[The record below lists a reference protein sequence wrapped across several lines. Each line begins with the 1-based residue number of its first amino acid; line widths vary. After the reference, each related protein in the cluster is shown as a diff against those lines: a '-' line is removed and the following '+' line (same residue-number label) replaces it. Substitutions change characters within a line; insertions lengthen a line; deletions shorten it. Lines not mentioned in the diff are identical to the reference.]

1 MSPRII
7 AANLVVR
14 IRSFY
19 REKSAVFFT
28 IAFPVILILVFGTI
42 FLKQDHMSY
51 DLQVQDLDQ
60 TTESEQLVRVL
71 ALNGV
76 FTIAPVD
83 SGADAARYFKDN
95 KLNLLLILPK
105 GYGEMQT
112 RRILRTDGKA
122 TIRMTYLYDPSSTS
136 VTKKMQILDAIVA
149 ELNQRVSGT
158 EPFIRLAEESI
169 LDRKYRFIEF
179 FVPGIIAM
187 AVMTASMSGALNVNA
202 ELRQKGILR
211 KLCATP
217 ITHTDW
223 ILSNVLYQ
231 VILAVISTTAI
242 LLVSYAVFQVNLQI
256 NGWLPVF
263 VVLDVFAF
271 VGIGMI
277 LTRVVKEA
285 ESAAAAANVIM
296 FPVMFLSGTF
306 FPIEMMP
313 GFLQKFA
320 RLLPLYYVNEGLR
333 ASMVF
338 VDHWAA
344 LRYAA
349 VIAVIAAG
357 VFILGIRATKWEE
370 SA

>member
-7 AANLVVR
+7 TANLIVR

-42 FLKQDHMSY
+42 FIEQDHITY
-51 DLQVQDLDQ
+51 GVQIQDIDK
-60 TTESEQLVRVL
+60 TAESAQFVKILTH
-71 ALNGV
+71 NGAFKV
-76 FTIAPVD
+76 IPID
-83 SGADAARYFKDN
+83 SRADAARYFKDN
-95 KLNLLLILPK
+95 KLNLLLIIPK
-105 GYGEMQT
+105 GYGEMQQQ
-112 RRILRTDGKA
+112 RVMRTDGNA
-122 TIRMTYLYDPSSTS
+122 SIRITYLYDPSSTS
-136 VTKKMQILDAIVA
+136 VTKKIQIMDAIIA
-149 ELNQRVSGT
+149 ELNQKMSGT
-158 EPFIRLAEESI
+158 EPFIRLVEKSV

-187 AVMTASMSGALNVNA
+187 AVMTASISGALNVNA
-202 ELRQKGILR
+202 ELRQKGIIR
-211 KLCATP
+211 KLCVTP
-217 ITHTDW
+217 ITRTDW
-223 ILSNVLYQ
+223 VLSNVLYQ
-231 VILAVISTTAI
+231 VIIAVISTTAI
-242 LLVSYAVFQVNLQI
+242 LIVSYAVFNASLQI
-256 NGWLPVF
+256 NVWLPVF
-263 VVLDVFAF
+263 VVLEVCAF

-338 VDHWAA
+338 VNQRAVFGSA
-344 LRYAA
+344 LVMAG
-349 VIAVIAAG
+349 VAAG
-357 VFILGIRATKWEE
+357 ALIMGIRATKWEDN
-370 SA
+370 A

>member
-14 IRSFY
+14 IKSFY
-19 REKSAVFFT
+19 REKSAMFFT
-28 IAFPVILILVFGTI
+28 IAFPIILVLVFGTI
-42 FLKQDHMSY
+42 FMKGDHVIRV
-51 DLQVQDLDQ
+51 LQVQDRDQ
-60 TTESEQLVRVL
+60 TTESKQFIKVL
-71 ALNGV
+71 TSKAM
-76 FTIAPVD
+76 FTIALIDP
-83 SGADAARYFKDN
+83 GIDAARYVKEN
-95 KLNLLLILPK
+95 KLNLLLIIPK
-105 GYGEMQT
+105 GYGDTEE
-112 RRILRTDGKA
+112 RRAMGEDANASVSMR
-122 TIRMTYLYDPSSTS
+122 YLYDPSSTS
-136 VTKKMQILDAIVA
+136 VDSKIHILNTIVA
-149 ELNQRVSGT
+149 RWNQGMSGT
-158 EPFIRLAEESI
+158 EPFIRLAEQSI

-187 AVMTASMSGALNVNA
+187 AVMTASMSGTLNVNA
-202 ELRQKGILR
+202 ELRQKGIIR

-217 ITHTDW
+217 ITRTDW
-223 ILSNVLYQ
+223 ILSNALYQ
-231 VILAVISTTAI
+231 VILAAISTTAI
-242 LLVSYAVFQVNLQI
+242 LVVSYAVFNVNLRI

-263 VVLDVFAF
+263 VILDVFAF
-271 VGIGMI
+271 VGIGMM
-277 LTRVVKEA
+277 LARVVKEA

-313 GFLQKFA
+313 WFLQKFA
-320 RLLPLYYVNEGLR
+320 RVLPLYYVNEGLR

-349 VIAVIAAG
+349 IIAGIAAVG
-357 VFILGIRATKWEE
+357 CLLGIRVTRWEE

>member
-7 AANLVVR
+7 AANLIVR

-19 REKSAVFFT
+19 REKSAMFFT
-28 IAFPVILILVFGTI
+28 IAFPIILILIFGTI
-42 FLKQDHMSY
+42 FMKQDQMKY

-60 TTESEQLVRVL
+60 TTESAEFVKGL
-71 ALNGV
+71 AATGV
-76 FTIAPVD
+76 FTITPVD
-83 SGADAARYFKDN
+83 AGADAARYFKDRN
-95 KLNLLLILPK
+95 LNLLLIIPQ
-105 GYGEMQT
+105 GYGAIQEQRIMQG
-112 RRILRTDGKA
+112 DSNA
-122 TIRMTYLYDPSSTS
+122 SIRMTYLYDPSSTS
-136 VTKKMQILDAIVA
+136 VAKKTQILDAIIA
-149 ELNQRVSGT
+149 ELNQEVSGT
-158 EPFIRLAEESI
+158 EPFIRLAEKSI

-187 AVMTASMSGALNVNA
+187 ALMTASISGALNVNA
-202 ELRQKGILR
+202 ELRQKGIIR

-217 ITHTDW
+217 ITRTDW

-231 VILAVISTTAI
+231 LILAVISTTAI
-242 LLVSYAVFQVNLQI
+242 LLVSYAVFNVNLQI

-277 LTRVVKEA
+277 LTRVVQEA
-285 ESAAAAANVIM
+285 ESAAAAGNVIM
-296 FPVMFLSGTF
+296 FPMMFLSGTF

-320 RLLPLYYVNEGLR
+320 RVLPLYYVNEGLR

-338 VDHWAA
+338 VDHRAA
-344 LRYAA
+344 FSYAA
-349 VIAVIAAG
+349 IIAVVAAG
-357 VFILGIRATKWEE
+357 VFILGIRATQWEE
-370 SA
+370 GE

>member
-1 MSPRII
+1 VSPRII
-7 AANLVVR
+7 AANLTVR
-14 IRSFY
+14 LKSFY
-19 REKSAVFFT
+19 REKSVVFFT
-28 IAFPVILILVFGTI
+28 IAFPIILILVFGTI

-60 TTESEQLVRVL
+60 TIESAQFAKVL
-71 ALNGV
+71 ATNGV
-76 FTIAPVD
+76 FTITPVD

-95 KLNLLLILPK
+95 KLNLLLIIPK
-105 GYGEMQT
+105 GYGETQKQ
-112 RRILRTDGKA
+112 RIMGRDDNA
-122 TIRMTYLYDPSSTS
+122 SIRMTYLYDPSST
-136 VTKKMQILDAIVA
+136 TMTNKLLILDAIVA
-149 ELNQRVSGT
+149 ELNQKLSRT
-158 EPFIRLAEESI
+158 EPFIRLAEKSI

-187 AVMTASMSGALNVNA
+187 AVMTASMFGVLNVNA
-202 ELRQKGILR
+202 ELRQKGIIR

-217 ITHTDW
+217 ITRTDW

-231 VILAVISTTAI
+231 LILAAISTTVI
-242 LLVSYAVFQVNLQI
+242 LLVSYAVFNTSLRI
-256 NGWLPVF
+256 NGWLPLF
-263 VVLDVFAF
+263 VVLDVFTF
-271 VGIGMI
+271 VGIAMI

-306 FPIEMMP
+306 FSIEMMP
-313 GFLQKFA
+313 RFLQKFA

-333 ASMVF
+333 SAMVF

-344 LRYAA
+344 LRCAA
-349 VIAVIAAG
+349 VIAVIAA
-357 VFILGIRATKWEE
+357 VLFLVGIRATRWEE

>member
-1 MSPRII
+1 MTPRII
-7 AANLVVR
+7 SANLMVR

-28 IAFPVILILVFGTI
+28 IAFPIILILVFGTI
-42 FLKQDHMSY
+42 FMKQDNMSY
-51 DLQVQDLDQ
+51 DLQVQDIDH
-60 TTESEQLVRVL
+60 TTESTEFVKILGDS
-71 ALNGV
+71 GV
-76 FTIAPVD
+76 FTVSPVD
-83 SGADAARYFKDN
+83 SEADAARYFKDN
-95 KLNLLLILPK
+95 NLNLLLIILK
-105 GYGEMQT
+105 GYGEMQEQ
-112 RRILRTDGKA
+112 RIMLEDA
-122 TIRMTYLYDPSSTS
+122 NASISMTCLYDPSSTS
-136 VTKKMQILDAIVA
+136 VVKKMAILSAIIA
-149 ELNQRVSGT
+149 ELNQRMSGT
-158 EPFIRLAEESI
+158 EPFIRLAEKSI

-187 AVMTASMSGALNVNA
+187 ALMTASISGALNVNA
-202 ELRQKGILR
+202 ELRQKGIIR
-211 KLCATP
+211 KLCASP
-217 ITHTDW
+217 ITRTDW

-231 VILAVISTTAI
+231 LILGAISTTAI
-242 LLVSYAVFQVNLQI
+242 LLVSYAVFNASLRI

-313 GFLQKFA
+313 WFLQKFA

-338 VDHWAA
+338 GDNMAA
-344 LRYAA
+344 LKDSA
-349 VIAVIAAG
+349 VIGVFAAL
-357 VFILGIRATKWEE
+357 VFILGTIATKWEE
-370 SA
+370 GA

>member
-7 AANLVVR
+7 AANLMVR

-51 DLQVQDLDQ
+51 DLQVQDLDR
-60 TTESEQLVRVL
+60 TTESAQFIKVL
-71 ALNGV
+71 AQSGV
-76 FTIAPVD
+76 FTIIPVD
-83 SGADAARYFKDN
+83 SGADAARYFKDS
-95 KLNLLLILPK
+95 KLNLLLVIPK
-105 GYGEMQT
+105 GYAGMQEQ
-112 RRILRTDGKA
+112 RIMQRDSNA
-122 TIRMTYLYDPSSTS
+122 SIRMTYLYDPSSTS
-136 VTKKMQILDAIVA
+136 VPKKMQILDAIIA
-149 ELNQRVSGT
+149 ELNQKVSGT
-158 EPFIRLAEESI
+158 EPFIRLAEKSI
-169 LDRKYRFIEF
+169 LDKKYRFIEF

-187 AVMTASMSGALNVNA
+187 AVMTSSMSGALNVNA
-202 ELRQKGILR
+202 ELRQKGIIR

-217 ITHTDW
+217 ITRTDW

-231 VILAVISTTAI
+231 LILAAISTTAI
-242 LLVSYAVFQVNLQI
+242 LLVSYAVFNVSLQI

-263 VVLDVFAF
+263 VTLDVFAF

-338 VDHWAA
+338 VDHGAV

-349 VIAVIAAG
+349 VIAGIAAG

>member
-7 AANLVVR
+7 AANLTVR

-19 REKSAVFFT
+19 REKSTMFFT
-28 IAFPVILILVFGTI
+28 IAFPIILILVFGTI
-42 FLKQDHMSY
+42 FLKDENRSY
-51 DLQVQDLDQ
+51 ALHVQDLDR
-60 TTESEQLVRVL
+60 TAESRQFVKVL
-71 ALNGV
+71 TLNKV
-76 FTIAPVD
+76 FTITQVD
-83 SGADAARYFKDN
+83 PAADAARYFRDN
-95 KLNLLLILPK
+95 KLNLLLIIPK
-105 GYGEMQT
+105 GYGATQQN
-112 RRILRTDGKA
+112 RIVEQDA
-122 TIRMTYLYDPSSTS
+122 NASIRMTYLFDPSSTS
-136 VTKKMQILDAIVA
+136 VNGKLRVLDSVVA
-149 ELNQRVSGT
+149 GLNQKMSAT
-158 EPFIRLAEESI
+158 EPFIRLAKKSI

-187 AVMTASMSGALNVNA
+187 AVMTASMFGTLNVNA
-202 ELRQKGILR
+202 ELRQKGIIR

-223 ILSNVLYQ
+223 ILSSALYQ
-231 VILAVISTTAI
+231 LILAAISTIAI
-242 LLVSYAVFQVNLQI
+242 LLVSYAVFNVSLRI

-263 VVLDVFAF
+263 VVLDVFTF

-277 LTRVVKEA
+277 LARVVKEA

-313 GFLQKFA
+313 WFLRKFA
-320 RLLPLYYVNEGLR
+320 LLLPLYYVNEGLR
-333 ASMVF
+333 SAMVF

-344 LRYAA
+344 FRYAA
-349 VIAVIAAG
+349 VIAGIAAV
-357 VFILGIRATKWEE
+357 VFIVGIMVTRWEE

>member
-7 AANLVVR
+7 AANLLVR
-14 IRSFY
+14 IRSFS

-28 IAFPVILILVFGTI
+28 IAFPIILILVFGTI

-51 DLQVQDLDQ
+51 DLQVQDLDR
-60 TTESEQLVRVL
+60 TTGSAQLVTVL
-71 ALNGV
+71 AQSGV
-76 FTIAPVD
+76 FTITPVD

-95 KLNLLLILPK
+95 KLNLLLIVPK
-105 GYGEMQT
+105 GYGETQAQRIM
-112 RRILRTDGKA
+112 RRDGNA
-122 TIRMTYLYDPSSTS
+122 SIRMTYLYDPSSTS
-136 VTKKMQILDAIVA
+136 VAKKMQILDAIVA
-149 ELNQRVSGT
+149 GLNQKMSGT
-158 EPFIRLAEESI
+158 EPFIRLAETSI

-187 AVMTASMSGALNVNA
+187 AVMTASMSGALNINA

-217 ITHTDW
+217 ITRTDW

-231 VILAVISTTAI
+231 LILAVISTTAI
-242 LLVSYAVFQVNLQI
+242 LLVSYAVFNVSLEI

-285 ESAAAAANVIM
+285 ESAAAAANAIM

-320 RLLPLYYVNEGLR
+320 RLLPLFYVNEGLR

-338 VDHWAA
+338 VDHGAA
-344 LRYAA
+344 LGYAA
-349 VIAVIAAG
+349 VIAGVAAG
-357 VFILGIRATKWEE
+357 VFVLGIRATRWEE